1 MVKIG
6 FIVPN
11 MSLEL
16 SNMIARVAREMGVEP
31 VLGYG
36 HFSAALSCAQQML
49 QESPDIQAFIARN
62 NTAAYFRER
71 LDIPCVSLEITN
83 FDVARTLSKV
93 DDKSGRVVIFQ
104 FVGDPVTLNIEGI
117 AEVSQVQLF
126 TRWVK
131 PGESHDYV
139 RMADEA
145 GYQKVV
151 TSVSLIAEPCRKA
164 GKEVYLIQIAEEEVR
179 RSIQRCLITIDV
191 RQRERVKTERFRQS
205 LDTVHDGFIGIDET
219 GRVAV
224 FNQRMEQII
233 GIRRQEI
240 LGVEKE
246 EAIRRFAYLREV
258 FQAENEDIL
267 EIYDEKY
274 SIARETYMVE
284 GLLLREIVRLIS
296 IPEIQKIEGNLR
308 KKLTEKGFKAKNTFE
323 NLYCQCPSMRFLKE
337 KAQKYAASSSS
348 ILITGESGTGKEV
361 LAQSIH
367 NASPFRDGPFVAI
380 NCAALPETLLESE
393 LFGYEGGAFTGAK
406 RGGKVGL
413 MELSH
418 QGTLFL
424 DEIGLMPLTFQ
435 AKLLRSIQERQIC
448 RLGGNRL
455 IPVQNRVICA
465 TNRDLLRDVQ
475 EGCFREDLY
484 YRINVL
490 SLAIPPLRERG
501 EDVKFLARNLMLK
514 KCREAHRYLFIP
526 ERAMDLLLT
535 YDWPGNVR
543 QLEGFL
549 ERLLVLTEGEEAS
562 EEMVLELLNEMRS
575 RGGESRQGNHT
586 QEPVPL
592 LQLGTLEDIQ
602 REAIRQAYGL
612 YSGKIEVMAQ
622 ALGISRTTLWR
633 RLKEYQILPQHDS
646 K

>member
-6 FIVPN
+6 VIVPN
-11 MSLEL
+11 MSPAL
-16 SNMIARVAREMGVEP
+16 NRMISRVAQDMGVEP
-31 VLGYG
+31 ILGHG
-36 HFSAALSCAQQML
+36 HFSAALSCARQML
-49 QESPDIQAFIARN
+49 QEFPDIQAFIARN
-62 NTAAYFRER
+62 NTAAYFREH
-71 LDIPCVSLEITN
+71 LDIPSVSLEVTN
-83 FDVARTLSKV
+83 FDVARTLSRV
-93 DDKSGRVVIFQ
+93 NDKSGRVVIFQ
-104 FVGDPVTLNIEGI
+104 FVGDPVALDIEGI
-117 AEVSQVQLF
+117 AEVSQIQLS
-126 TRWVK
+126 TLWVK
-131 PGESHDYV
+131 PGEIHDYV
-139 RMADEA
+139 RLADEA

-151 TSVSLIAEPCRKA
+151 TSVSLVAEPCRKA
-164 GKEVYLIQIAEEEVR
+164 GKEVYLIEIAEEEIR
-179 RSIQRCLITIDV
+179 RSLQRCLITIDV
-191 RQRERVKTERFRQS
+191 RKREQIKTERFRQS

-224 FNQRMEQII
+224 FNQRMELIT
-233 GIRRQEI
+233 GICRQEI
-240 LGVEKE
+240 LGVEKD
-246 EAIRRFAYLREV
+246 EAIRRFAFLREV
-258 FQAENEDIL
+258 FRAEDEDIL
-267 EIYDEKY
+267 EVHEEKY
-274 SIARETYMVE
+274 SVARETYMVE
-284 GLLLREIVRLIS
+284 GLLLQEIVRLIS
-296 IPEIQKIEGNLR
+296 VPEIQKIEGNLR
-308 KKLTEKGFKAKNTFE
+308 KKLTEKGFKAKSTFE
-323 NLYCQCPSMRFLKE
+323 SMYCECPSMRFLKE

-348 ILITGESGTGKEV
+348 ILITGESGTGKEI

-367 NASPFRDGPFVAI
+367 NASPFRNGPFVAI

-455 IPVQNRVICA
+455 IPVQNRIICA

-475 EGCFREDLY
+475 EGSFREDLY

-490 SLAIPPLRERG
+490 SLTIPPLRERG
-501 EDVKFLARNLMLK
+501 EDVKFLARHLLLK
-514 KCREAHRYLFIP
+514 KCRETHRYLFLP
-526 ERAMDLLLT
+526 ERSMNLLLT

-549 ERLLVLTEGEEAS
+549 ERLLVLTEGEKVS
-562 EEMVLELLNEMRS
+562 EEMVLELLDEMRS
-575 RGGESRQGNHT
+575 RRKESCKQ
-586 QEPVPL
+586 PSALVPTSL
-592 LQLGTLEDIQ
+592 LQLGSLEDIQ
-602 REAIRQAYGL
+602 REAIRQAYDCYG
-612 YSGKIEVMAQ
+612 GKIEVMAR

-633 RLKEYQILPQHDS
+633 RLKEYQLLPQVDS